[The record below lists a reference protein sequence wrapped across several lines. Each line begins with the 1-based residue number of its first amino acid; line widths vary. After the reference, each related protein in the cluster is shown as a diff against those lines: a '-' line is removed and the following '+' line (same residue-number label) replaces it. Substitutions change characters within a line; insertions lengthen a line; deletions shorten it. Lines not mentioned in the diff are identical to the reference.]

1 MIAHLLFPNNWLKN
15 LKMTIFS
22 RLNRI
27 EKRLQRLENLQMRT
41 LLFLKVLVDE
51 ILYVRLI

>member
-27 EKRLQRLENLQMRT
+27 EKRLQRLEKLQMRN
-41 LLFLKVLVDE
+41 LLFLKVLVNE